1 MNRGDP
7 VSTTATAPAMP
18 STRPATFGRVNRS
31 IPNATESNS
40 TSSGTTVSMIEPSIG
55 EVFDSPYMR
64 NTLRSTPISSAA
76 PISLR
81 ISARSTRSARSQ
93 SSGISD
99 NSAVAISE
107 AEIMAIGCT

>member
-1 MNRGDP
+1 
-7 VSTTATAPAMP
+7 MP
-18 STRPATFGRVNRS
+18 SSSPATLSSVKRS
-31 IPNATESNS
+31 MPSNTESSS
-40 TSSGTTVSMIEPSIG
+40 TSSGTMVSMIDPSMG
-55 EVFDSPYMR
+55 EVIESPYMM

-81 ISARSTRSARSQ
+81 ISARSTRSARSR